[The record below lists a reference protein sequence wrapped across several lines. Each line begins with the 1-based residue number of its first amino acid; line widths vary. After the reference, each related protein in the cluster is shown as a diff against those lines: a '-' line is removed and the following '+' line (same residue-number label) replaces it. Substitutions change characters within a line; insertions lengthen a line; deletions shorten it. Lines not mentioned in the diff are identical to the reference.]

1 MARARLHL
9 ICGNCGCNDMWNY
22 FIDPKG
28 QDNDGVLFP
37 IVYLTCGNCSTVHD
51 LENTAANSNP
61 MQRLEAF
68 S

>member
-9 ICGNCGCNDMWNY
+9 ICGNSVVTKWNY
-22 FIDPKG
+22 CIDPKG